1 MNNPISVK
9 QLNLYVK
16 SLLETDTRLNSVTV
30 TGELSN
36 FKNHYASGHWYFT
49 LKDNDASVR
58 CVMFKGYTPKVT
70 FSPEDG
76 NKVVVKGYVSLYER
90 DGQYQFY
97 ASELSLFGQGDI
109 SFQVKALA
117 EKLRKEGLFDPSSK
131 RPVAKFPKRIAVIT
145 SSAGA
150 AVRDICATLEKRLP
164 SCEVILC
171 PVTVQGE
178 GAAESMV
185 KTLDRVYGLQGVD
198 TVIIGRGGGSAEDLG
213 AFNDE
218 RLARKIYE
226 SPFPVI
232 SAVGHEIDF
241 SICDY
246 VADKRGATPTEAAV
260 IATGDKGEYKAYT
273 EGIKSRLNNALQAVL
288 RDYEY
293 RLLSAD
299 VKKISRNA
307 VNLIDRKLQTIDYI
321 HRDMLNS
328 VSRILNRGERDF
340 DNLLTKLD
348 SLSPLKTLKRGYAVV
363 SRQGGVVASA
373 DQVSPGDRI
382 EVRLKDG
389 KLNCEVKS
397 NERF

>member
-16 SLLETDTRLNSVTV
+16 SLLETDTRLNSITV

-58 CVMFKGYTPKVT
+58 CVMFRGYTPKVT

-246 VADKRGATPTEAAV
+246 VADKRAATPTEAAV

-288 RDYEY
+288 RGYEY